1 MYVYHVITVFL
12 NPKGAVC
19 DDLRKALMQF
29 KKQSECILSY
39 EPLKKKPTY
48 ISNKCIW
55 ANWLI
60 AQYAQSLWTADYKKK
75 ATH

>member
-1 MYVYHVITVFL
+1 MHIEL
-12 NPKGAVC
+12 WAPK
-19 DDLRKALMQF
+19 K
-29 KKQSECILSY
+29 I
-39 EPLKKKPTY
+39 PTY

-75 ATH
+75 VTR